1 MKTAFLFPGQGSQI
15 VGMGADWA
23 EAFPAAREVF
33 EQADDA
39 LGFAVSAL
47 CWHGPEEDLQLTANT
62 QPAILT
68 ASIAVHRVLVEQGH
82 SAEVMA
88 GHSLGEYSALVA
100 SGSLTLADALMLVR
114 RRGELMQEAVP
125 VGEGAMAA
133 VMGLDA
139 TAATA
144 LAETAA
150 GDQVCAVANF
160 NSPVQTV
167 LSGHSEAID
176 RAVDMARDHGAR
188 RAVRLAVS
196 APFHSPLMASA
207 REGLTPLLEVATF
220 FDPRPAIV
228 NNVDATDTTDG
239 EGAREGLR
247 RQIASSVRWVESV
260 ERMHRDHGVERFVE
274 VGPGSVLAGLVRRI
288 VPGVETISLTGPEA
302 LERLTGQVPQQEPLR

>member
-1 MKTAFLFPGQGSQI
+1 MKTAFLFPGQGSQK

-39 LGFAVSAL
+39 LGFAISEM
-47 CWHGPEEDLQLTANT
+47 CWHGPEEDLQLTSTT

-82 SAEVMA
+82 SAAVMA

-100 SGSLTLADALMLVR
+100 SGSLTLHDALMLVR

-139 TAATA
+139 DGATA
-144 LAETAA
+144 LAAAAA
-150 GDQVCAVANF
+150 GEQVCAVANF

-176 RAVDMARDHGAR
+176 RAIGMARDHGAR
-188 RAVRLAVS
+188 RAVKLAVS
-196 APFHSPLMASA
+196 APFHSPLMAPA
-207 REGLTPLLEVATF
+207 REGLTPLLKAATF
-220 FDPRPAIV
+220 FDPVPAIV
-228 NNVDATDTTDG
+228 NNVDAADSTDG
-239 EGAREGLR
+239 ESAREGLR
-247 RQIASSVRWVESV
+247 RQIDSSVRWVESV
-260 ERMHRDHGVERFVE
+260 ERMHHEHGIERFVE
-274 VGPGSVLAGLVRRI
+274 VGPGAVLGGLVKRI
-288 VPGVETISLTGPEA
+288 VPGVATISLTGPEA
-302 LERLTGQVPQQEPLR
+302 LDQLSG